1 MWQCRGKLRQGAEAK
16 KNTKGKKMSTQE
28 TITRLQYLVR
38 ELGIQATTVREA
50 PAGKI
55 VIDWNGDEETF
66 ATVEEAEKALRKA
79 AE

>member
-1 MWQCRGKLRQGAEAK
+1 M
-16 KNTKGKKMSTQE
+16 TTQK
-28 TITRLQYLVR
+28 TIARLQDLVR

-55 VIDWNGDEETF
+55 VIDWNGEEETC
-66 ATVEEAEKALRKA
+66 ATAEAAEKEIRQA